1 MSPRGGPPIVLGV
14 KIVVLAP
21 SGAQR
26 ELLQYFLGHRAC
38 PENVHTPP
46 PPQKELEFP
55 GGLDIGSS

>member
-21 SGAQR
+21 SDAQR

-38 PENVHTPP
+38 PENVHTSPP
-46 PPQKELEFP
+46 PPTE
-55 GGLDIGSS
+55 GIGISWGVGHW